1 MIFHATG
8 VLYEVQ
14 ISVSTKKVLLTRS
27 YTHSFMCC
35 LGGFCIMS
43 CCDRV
48 PMGHKAY
55 TPCLEQSTF
64 LYSAE
69 RHGLQVEY
77 VISKAV

>member
-1 MIFHATG
+1 MVFTLCFNDWGEKVKRRMIFHATG

-55 TPCLEQSTF
+55 MIYCVVL
-64 LYSAE
+64 
-69 RHGLQVEY
+69 
-77 VISKAV
+77 